1 MWKPGVTQSSFVL
14 QDPWKQK
21 WEIQILITKVSR
33 NIEYLNRHR
42 SFNGCH
48 RYLTMGAQVSWS
60 ASPSK
65 WIVLWISREN
75 IFRHF
80 INEQKK
86 RWVNCQ
92 LITLPKDTILS
103 CTASG
108 DPERRK
114 EKKGQRSYYPKK
126 RKLGEI
132 NLPCTAVVILGPE
145 TRWSWNL
152 SKLGQAV
159 VRSTYL
165 ASTSCQMRQLITHC
179 HAIYFFWGAGGLDC
193 TFCRKL
199 RRRVGVQSRSNGR
212 RGGT

>member
-1 MWKPGVTQSSFVL
+1 MRISNLSEQFSEQMWKPGVTQSSFVL
-14 QDPWKQK
+14 QDPWTQK
-21 WEIQILITKVSR
+21 WEIQILINKASR

-42 SFNGCH
+42 SFYGCQ

-65 WIVLWISREN
+65 WIVLWISK
-75 IFRHF
+75 I
-80 INEQKK
+80 KK
-86 RWVNCQ
+86 RE
-92 LITLPKDTILS
+92 
-103 CTASG
+103 
-108 DPERRK
+108 ERTRC
-114 EKKGQRSYYPKK
+114 YYTKK

-165 ASTSCQMRQLITHC
+165 ASTYCQMRQLITHC
-179 HAIYFFWGAGGLDC
+179 HWEKTFFWG
-193 TFCRKL
+193 
-199 RRRVGVQSRSNGR
+199 
-212 RGGT
+212 GGTMGNFLF